1 MNLGSLHFLA
11 MNIVKFGSQKG
22 ANCLQIY
29 HLPLAS
35 SDDDGN
41 DEEEEK
47 NEC

>member
-1 MNLGSLHFLA
+1 MNLVRVHSLA
-11 MNIVKFGSQKG
+11 TTIGKFGSPKG
-22 ANCLQIY
+22 VIALQIY

-41 DEEEEK
+41 DELEEK